1 MHHAFGILKTN
12 EPQKV
17 EILHN
22 GISET
27 SHPSVVN
34 RQGFLTMTGLHF

>member
-1 MHHAFGILKTN
+1 MNHAFAISKTN

-17 EILHN
+17 EMLHD

-27 SHPSVVN
+27 SPLSVGN
-34 RQGFLTMTGLHF
+34 RQGFLSLTGLYF